1 MWLNNMNYRMMEFTF
16 IITSLKQKTAAPL
29 EPQLTNK
36 QTNKEHLAIK
46 LNPKLRITLN
56 PSGAANTS
64 KILATGNLCD
74 NPGKKGQVNSETT
87 TQGKGW
93 YLQPT
98 QVTQVVQLLQDGT
111 SVHKIAV
118 TLWSRSLRT

>member
-1 MWLNNMNYRMMEFTF
+1 MNHS
-16 IITSLKQKTAAPL
+16 I
-29 EPQLTNK
+29 
-36 QTNKEHLAIK
+36 
-46 LNPKLRITLN
+46 
-56 PSGAANTS
+56 AANTS
-64 KILATGNLCD
+64 NNLATGNLCD

-87 TQGKGW
+87 TQEKGW

-118 TLWSRSLRT
+118 TLWRHSLNLKLRLHLALAQQNWTTEEQENVLWFDESQLYSSM